1 MYDRQGA
8 LVHSDNKVVRG
19 VQFYSSLFE
28 FPELSAVP
36 GGEGSFSLSSSSPPS
51 PPSSPPSSSIV
62 SWSPDGEVCVEVLHT
77 DNIHQLTQETSRE

>member
-51 PPSSPPSSSIV
+51 SSIV

-77 DNIHQLTQETSRE
+77 DNIHQLTQQTSRE